1 MYPRVFTE
9 YADHRRKYADV
20 SSLPTPAFFY
30 GPEEGDE
37 LYVDIERGK
46 SLVVR
51 LLAVGEANEEGERNV
66 FFELNGQPRTV
77 KVADDSLAADRHQRL
92 KAEDGNPLHIA
103 APMPGLVVS
112 VAVAKGKTVS
122 AGDRLLT
129 IEAMKMETAVY
140 TDRPGKVSDIIAPA
154 GTRVDT
160 KDLLILLED

>member
-1 MYPRVFTE
+1 M
-9 YADHRRKYADV
+9 
-20 SSLPTPAFFY
+20 
-30 GPEEGDE
+30 
-37 LYVDIERGK
+37 
-46 SLVVR
+46 R
-51 LLAVGEANEEGERNV
+51 LLAVGEANDEGERNV

-77 KVADDSLAADRHQRL
+77 KVADESLAADAQQRL
-92 KAEDGNPLHIA
+92 KADDANPLHIA

-112 VAVAKGKTVS
+112 VAVAKGEAVS

-140 TDRPGKVSDIIAPA
+140 TDRPGKVADIIAPA